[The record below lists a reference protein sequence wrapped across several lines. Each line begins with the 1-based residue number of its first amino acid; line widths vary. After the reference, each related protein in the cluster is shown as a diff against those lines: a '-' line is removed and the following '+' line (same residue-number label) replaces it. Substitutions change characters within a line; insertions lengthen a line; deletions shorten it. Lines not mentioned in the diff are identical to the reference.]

1 MMKFLDRL
9 AHQIL
14 AKKIAAKD
22 LFIILPSERAKRYLQ
37 NALFQMNH
45 GPLVS
50 PQILTIDQWI
60 SDLTKKTI
68 QHPTRTLLSLYNIY
82 KSLFQE
88 QALSFEDYLT
98 WGPIL
103 LSDFDDV
110 DRYLVDHQQLYQNLA
125 SIKALE
131 SWQIDE
137 EAYSASQ
144 KKFMLFWELIP
155 KLHGGLLKHLKETNS
170 CTKAQAYRE
179 LATNPSHYFK
189 PAQYF
194 IFAGFNA
201 LSLAEQQLIK
211 YLINAK
217 QAEYIQD
224 SDRYYFDNPFHEAG
238 NFQRKNSTFFG
249 LGAPDDL
256 PDALRTATYHVK
268 EIECAQHIG
277 QVKVLAT
284 ELYQNTHTD
293 WSEVLV
299 LLADESLVHAAI
311 RNIPKTVGQ
320 ANITLG
326 LPLEQTPI
334 RTWIDLCFQL
344 QENHQKFRT
353 KALYYKDF
361 QRFCHHA
368 FITIAFNQKELHALA
383 KVEKHTVQFN
393 RVFQRVDQLQLPNKL
408 QELLELLNA
417 DWQADWQQGLTQLR
431 KINSF
436 LLLHIPE
443 ENDFERTALLSFE
456 TCCRQ
461 FELLFDDAFPEMA
474 LSSFKKLFYQHWT
487 RAHLAYIGSPTEGL
501 QITGLLET
509 RLLDFEHIYVLG
521 MNEGKLPPTNPI
533 QSIIP
538 MDLRSAFGLP
548 SNRDKQGL
556 FAQHFY
562 RLLHHARHLTFTY
575 TTTSEVLGSHE
586 KSRYLLQLEMEWR
599 AANPNVNWQTFYYQ
613 IPTDEQN
620 QEVSAIPKNTAI
632 QERLLA
638 YLKNGVSASALRKFA
653 NCPLDFYYR
662 YVVEFGEEEEVEE
675 DLAASTF
682 GSLIHACLEE
692 LFTPFAQKDKNGK
705 RIEPAPGP
713 VTAKDISQMLN
724 TYPAILRKHFLKYF
738 DQNATLFERGK
749 NLLSFEMALDLTN
762 QHLRKELDF
771 VQQLHEPLFIE
782 QLEARFELTQMVQ
795 IEQSQIPILFVG
807 FIDRIDRIGQNGYR
821 VIDYK
826 SGKVKDEDVKMSAK
840 HDAFTNLTKPK
851 HVMQLCL
858 YTLFFE
864 AQYGQLPAEARIESL
879 INVSEDFA
887 LSYDK
892 NTDLSMI
899 PKLFE
904 DGMQALVAQLM
915 DTEIPFSHNPE
926 AKYCQFCK

>member
-509 RLLDFEHIYVLG
+509 RLLDFKHIYVLG

-851 HVMQLCL
+851 HVLQLCL

-926 AKYCQFCK
+926 AKYCQFCT

>member
-1 MMKFLDRL
+1 MKFLDRL

-14 AKKIAAKD
+14 AKKVAAQN
-22 LFIILPSERAKRYLQ
+22 LYVILPSERAKRYLQ
-37 NALFQMNH
+37 NALFQINQ
-45 GPLVS
+45 GPLIS
-50 PQILTIDQWI
+50 PHILTIDQWI
-60 SDLTKKTI
+60 TGLTKKTI
-68 QHPTRTLLSLYNIY
+68 QHPTRTLLSLYHIY
-82 KSLFQE
+82 KTLFQE

-110 DRYLVDHQQLYQNLA
+110 DRYLVDHHQLYQNLA

-137 EAYSASQ
+137 DGYSASQ

-155 KLHGGLLKHLKETNS
+155 KLHAGLLAHLKETHS
-170 CTKAQAYRE
+170 CTKAQAYRA
-179 LATNPSHYFK
+179 LATNPSAFFE
-189 PAQYF
+189 PEQFF

-211 YLINAK
+211 YLLNAK
-217 QAEYIQD
+217 QAEFILD
-224 SDRYYFDNPFHEAG
+224 SDRYYYDNPYHEAG
-238 NFQRKNSTFFG
+238 HFQRKNNAYFG
-249 LGAPDDL
+249 LGAPEDL
-256 PDALRTATYHVK
+256 PDVLRTATYHVK

-284 ELYQNTHTD
+284 ELHQNRQSD

-326 LPLEQTPI
+326 LPLDQTPI

-344 QENHQKFRT
+344 QENHQKFRS

-368 FITIAFNQKELHALA
+368 FITLAFDAKERTALA
-383 KVEKHTVQFN
+383 KVEKQTVQFN
-393 RVFQRVDQLQLPNKL
+393 RVFQRIDQLQLPNKVL
-408 QELLELLNA
+408 ELLELLNT
-417 DWQADWQQGLTQLR
+417 DWQADWQKGLTQLR
-431 KINSF
+431 QINSF
-436 LLLHIPE
+436 LLQHIPE
-443 ENDFERTALLSFE
+443 ANDFERTALLSFE
-456 TCCRQ
+456 ACCRQ
-461 FELLFDDAFPEMA
+461 FELLFDDTFPEMA

-509 RLLDFEHIYVLG
+509 RLLDFDHIYVLG

-538 MDLRSAFGLP
+538 MDLRSAFGMP

-575 TTTSEVLGSHE
+575 TTTNEVLGSHE

-599 AANPNVNWQTFYYQ
+599 ADNPNVNWQTFYYQ
-613 IPTDEQN
+613 IPAEQ
-620 QEVSAIPKNTAI
+620 QKLEVAAIPKNTAI
-632 QERLLA
+632 QDRILT

-662 YVVEFGEEEEVEE
+662 YVVEFGEEDEVEE

-692 LFTPFAQKDKNGK
+692 LYTPFAQKGKDGK

-724 TYPAILRKHFLKYF
+724 AYPAILRKHFLNYF
-738 DQNATLFERGK
+738 DQNAALFERGK

-762 QHLRKELDF
+762 QHLRKELAF
-771 VQQLHEPLFIE
+771 VQQLQEPLFIE
-782 QLEARFELTQMVQ
+782 QLEARFELEQIVQ
-795 IEQSQIPILFVG
+795 VGQAQIPVHFVG

-826 SGKVKDEDVKMSAK
+826 SGKVKDEEVKMSSK
-840 HDAFTNLTKPK
+840 LDALTNLTKPK
-851 HVMQLCL
+851 HGLQLCL

-879 INVSEDFA
+879 INVAEDFA

-892 NTDLSMI
+892 NTDLSVI

-904 DGMQALVAQLM
+904 DGMQALVGQLM
-915 DTEIPFSHNPE
+915 DTDIPFEHNPE
-926 AKYCQFCK
+926 AKYCQFCT

>member
-509 RLLDFEHIYVLG
+509 RLLDFKHIYVLG

>member
-851 HVMQLCL
+851 HVLQLCL

-926 AKYCQFCK
+926 AKYCQFCT

>member
-926 AKYCQFCK
+926 AKYCQFCT

>member
-170 CTKAQAYRE
+170 CTKAQAYLE

-368 FITIAFNQKELHALA
+368 FITLAFNQKELHALA

-509 RLLDFEHIYVLG
+509 RLLDFKHIYVLG

-782 QLEARFELTQMVQ
+782 QLEARFELAQMVQ

-851 HVMQLCL
+851 HVLQLCL

-926 AKYCQFCK
+926 AKYCQFCT

>member
-509 RLLDFEHIYVLG
+509 RLLDFKHIYVLG

-851 HVMQLCL
+851 HVLQLCL

>member
-60 SDLTKKTI
+60 SALTKKSI

-238 NFQRKNSTFFG
+238 NFQRKNSAFFG

-436 LLLHIPE
+436 LLQHIPE

-613 IPTDEQN
+613 IPTDEQK
-620 QEVSAIPKNTAI
+620 QEIAVIPKNTAI

-826 SGKVKDEDVKMSAK
+826 SGKVKDEEVKMSAK
-840 HDAFTNLTKPK
+840 QDAFTNLTKPK
-851 HVMQLCL
+851 HVLQLCL

-887 LSYDK
+887 LSCDK

-915 DTEIPFSHNPE
+915 DTEIPFAHNPE
-926 AKYCQFCK
+926 AKYCQFCT

>member
-509 RLLDFEHIYVLG
+509 RLLDFKHIYVLG

-926 AKYCQFCK
+926 AKYCQFCT